1 MTTHSLH
8 AAPLESALFPPDLD
22 VLRYLSWTA
31 PADSSAVPFSSD
43 RWDLGALDVWP
54 AYARYTVI
62 NWTGIR
68 NPLWR
73 ITAKEVALCLMQP
86 RVGIEHHLPEVR
98 RSGYPPWALPPQRL
112 SYWRR
117 WFAYLDDQGVR
128 SLSRVTQG
136 HCDGF
141 LDTITPE
148 SRHIAVSA
156 LRVFADYRSLLT
168 HDAYGAGFRPWGY
181 SSAVAAAGEPSVG
194 SNGNKT
200 PLIPDEVFAP
210 VLAAALF
217 LVQVAGP
224 DVLAA
229 KREVE
234 RLRSAPAQR
243 GVRGD
248 RWVDEALSTY
258 LDRLRAENR
267 SLPAA
272 PPHGNRPGNRR
283 GGDICRTTI
292 ALNIGLKDPDVLLKH
307 ERFEA
312 IQQAADRLGLS
323 RGGILTEISSVA
335 LGDGSEVAQPWRRE
349 FSLDSVGGMTSLV
362 RTACYIVVAALSGMR
377 SSEIAAIER
386 NSIKREEFAPGVI
399 RRRIQSSLLKG
410 EPPGGRRETWVV
422 IDEVTQAVELAE
434 ALATS
439 RNPLALSTFSSL
451 YSEFRSWVAEDGA
464 MAGLQPI
471 PEEWNLIPRQFRR
484 KLARE
489 VGWRPNGVIAGK
501 IHLKHI
507 SVATT
512 EGYAGKHGESV
523 TAFQAEVDHERRQAT
538 AAAVERVIDAA
549 ERGEPVIGLG
559 AASLAAAIADAG
571 LADASD
577 APQVRDR
584 DDAVRTLLKARAD
597 TLHIG
602 PLAHCWFT
610 DPSRARCLRGVA
622 DKTRPLVGSCEPTKC
637 ANATIHP
644 EHAPVWVGGLESLK
658 VSLSDRRIPT
668 GERQRVQQKIR
679 EVEDLI
685 EPLLAQ
691 EEA

>member
-1 MTTHSLH
+1 MTSNH
-8 AAPLESALFPPDLD
+8 ARRAPLESALFAPDLD
-22 VLRYLSWTA
+22 VLRYLPWPS
-31 PADSSAVPFSSD
+31 PADSNVVPFSSD

-54 AYARYTVI
+54 AYVRYTVI
-62 NWTGIR
+62 NWTGIE
-68 NPLWR
+68 NPVWR
-73 ITAKEVALCLMQP
+73 LTAKEVALSLMQP
-86 RVGIEHHLPEVR
+86 RVGVEHHLPDAR
-98 RSGYPPWALPPQRL
+98 RSAYPPWALPPQRL

-117 WFAYLDDQGVR
+117 FFAHLDQQGIH

-136 HCDGF
+136 ICDGF

-156 LRVFADYRSLLT
+156 LRVFADYRPLLT
-168 HDAYGAGFRPWGY
+168 HDAYAAGFRPWGDI
-181 SSAVAAAGEPSVG
+181 SAVAAAGEPKVG

-210 VLAAALF
+210 LLAAALF

-224 DVLAA
+224 DLLAA
-229 KREVE
+229 RREVD
-234 RLRSAPAQR
+234 RLRSTPAPR
-243 GVRGD
+243 GVPGD
-248 RWVDEALSTY
+248 RRVDEALRVY
-258 LDRLRAENR
+258 LERLTAEGR

-272 PPHGNRPGNRR
+272 APRKGRV

-292 ALNIGLKDPDVLLKH
+292 ALNIGVKDPDVLL
-307 ERFEA
+307 ERGRFEA
-312 IQQAADRLGLS
+312 IQRAANTLGVA
-323 RGGILTEISSVA
+323 RGGILTRISNVA
-335 LGDGSEVAQPWRRE
+335 LADDSDGAQPWRGE
-349 FSLDSVGGMTSLV
+349 FSLDSLAGMTNVV

-386 NSIKREEFAPGVI
+386 NSIRREEFAPGVI

-422 IDEVTQAVELAE
+422 IDEVVQAIELAE
-434 ALATS
+434 ALTTD
-439 RNPLALSTFSSL
+439 RNPLVIGRFSTAYPML
-451 YSEFRSWVAEDGA
+451 RSWVEENGRT
-464 MAGLQPI
+464 AGLAPI
-471 PEEWNLIPRQFRR
+471 PGDWDLVPRHFRR

-489 VGWRPNGVIAGK
+489 IGWRPNGIIAGK

-523 TAFQAEVDHERRQAT
+523 AAFQAEVEHERRQAS

-559 AASLAAAIADAG
+559 ASSLAAAIADAG

-584 DDAVRTLLKARAD
+584 DDAVRALLKARGD

-622 DKTRPLVGSCEPTKC
+622 DKTRPIVGSCEPTKC
-637 ANATIHP
+637 ANATIHR
-644 EHAPVWVGGLESLK
+644 EHAPIWLGGLESLR
-658 VSLSDRRIPT
+658 VSLSDRRIPA
-668 GERQRVQQKIR
+668 GERQRVQEKIR
-679 EVEDLI
+679 EVEDLM

-691 EEA
+691 EES

>member
-1 MTTHSLH
+1 MTINVH

-22 VLRYLSWTA
+22 VLRYLPWTA
-31 PADSSAVPFSSD
+31 PADSSVVPFSSD

-54 AYARYTVI
+54 AYARYTVV
-62 NWTGIR
+62 NWAGIR

-86 RVGIEHHLPEVR
+86 RIGIQHHLPDAR
-98 RSGYPPWALPPQRL
+98 RSGYPPWALSPQRL

-117 WFAYLDDQGVR
+117 WFAYLDDQAVR

-136 HCDGF
+136 VCDGF

-168 HDAYGAGFRPWGY
+168 HDAYAPDFRPWGD
-181 SSAVAAAGEPSVG
+181 SSAVAAAGEPRVG

-210 VLAAALF
+210 LLAAALF

-224 DVLAA
+224 DLLAA
-229 KREVE
+229 KHEVE

-243 GVRGD
+243 GAPGD
-248 RWVDEALSTY
+248 RRVDDALADY
-258 LDRLRAENR
+258 LERLRAEGR
-267 SLPAA
+267 KLPAA
-272 PPHGNRPGNRR
+272 APRKNRI
-283 GGDICRTTI
+283 GGDVCRATI
-292 ALNIGLKDPDVLLKH
+292 ALNIGAKDPDVLLKP
-307 ERFEA
+307 ERLDA
-312 IQQAADRLGLS
+312 IQRAARTLGVA
-323 RGGILTEISSVA
+323 RGGIHTEISPVVS
-335 LGDGSEVAQPWRRE
+335 SEGAQGARPWRGE
-349 FSLDSVGGMTSLV
+349 FSLDSLAGMTNLV

-377 SSEIAAIER
+377 SSEIAAVER
-386 NSIKREEFAPGVI
+386 NSIRREEFAPGVI

-410 EPPGGRRETWVV
+410 EPPGGRRETWVIV
-422 IDEVTQAVELAE
+422 DEVTQAIELAE
-434 ALATS
+434 ALTTN
-439 RNPLALSTFSSL
+439 RNPLLLSAFSPL
-451 YSEFRSWVAEDGA
+451 YTEFRTWVAENGG

-471 PEEWNLIPRQFRR
+471 PAEWNLVPRQFRR

-489 VGWRPNGVIAGK
+489 IGWRPNGVIAGK

-523 TAFQAEVDHERRQAT
+523 AAFQAEVENERRQAT

-577 APQVRDR
+577 TPQVRDR
-584 DDAVRTLLKARAD
+584 DDAVRALLKARTD

-637 ANATIHP
+637 ANATIHR
-644 EHAPVWVGGLESLK
+644 EHAPVWVGGLKSLK
-658 VSLSDRRIPT
+658 VSLSDRRIPA

-679 EVEDLI
+679 EVETLI

-691 EEA
+691 EES